1 MLFIDKTKNNG
12 GFILWGD
19 YWTLR
24 ELHSLC
30 MDAAE
35 KSPTLDNEGL
45 LAALA
50 YDLRKAYEKQRES
63 DTVGH
68 FEEEM
73 QIYGVEQ
80 VWPTF
85 VVQLVLMRT
94 ALAFY
99 DSNKLEQS
107 LVYRL
112 EYLFLDAVPAILPKV
127 SNEVLSA
134 FSRLSGLQEQQV
146 SDLLGSRVS
155 YFLSLTKAKRV
166 TELPTILRSLDAVM
180 DSFLKDHPHHREH
193 NFDPT
198 VFDGHSWDT
207 LTHDIKL

>member
-1 MLFIDKTKNNG
+1 
-12 GFILWGD
+12 
-19 YWTLR
+19 
-24 ELHSLC
+24 
-30 MDAAE
+30 
-35 KSPTLDNEGL
+35 
-45 LAALA
+45 
-50 YDLRKAYEKQRES
+50 
-63 DTVGH
+63 
-68 FEEEM
+68 
-73 QIYGVEQ
+73 
-80 VWPTF
+80 
-85 VVQLVLMRT
+85 MRT